1 MNKGQIPEGKQEEGQ
16 WGQQMVRV
24 LNAVAGH
31 LVFTERGG
39 KPLGVLYKGLILP
52 DLTFNRTPI

>member
-39 KPLGVLYKGLILP
+39 KPLGVLYKGLI
-52 DLTFNRTPI
+52 DLC